1 MMSAMRKLIATLLC
15 LISYATTISAD
26 ALDDKIQELI
36 GAATYSQNKN
46 FIDTIF
52 ANKAR
57 FYLENGGLNIG
68 AIVYE
73 LKNNG
78 LLMLKFPKP
87 MELLVSFESKTSPI
101 ALSYTLNGLLSSM
114 GYSYFMVSQASRV
127 QGVSSVAFSLVTEHA
142 LDPIILYRELQKR
155 GFSLQ
160 NISRKEINQW
170 SYTIQAQSMQIFNA
184 KPLSPNTP
192 LTLREV
198 SGQYWLSIAQ
208 TGSLQITANPKWT
221 PRIICYDKNLEITQ
235 VIIDKNQRSSLSMRP
250 DSSTAFIMITDA
262 QNPDA
267 IKQIEVRL
275 GT

>member
-1 MMSAMRKLIATLLC
+1 MSAMRKLIATLLC
-15 LISYATTISAD
+15 LISYAATISAD
-26 ALDDKIQELI
+26 VLDDKIQELI
-36 GAATYSQNKN
+36 GTATYSQNKN

-155 GFSLQ
+155 GFFLQ
-160 NISRKEINQW
+160 DIARKDINQW
-170 SYTIQAQSMQIFNA
+170 SYTIQAQNLQIFNA
-184 KPLSPNTP
+184 KTLNPNNTLS
-192 LTLREV
+192 LREV
-198 SGQYWLSIAQ
+198 SGQYWLNIPQS
-208 TGSLQITANPKWT
+208 GVLQITANPKWT
-221 PRIICYDKNLEITQ
+221 PRIICYDKNLQITQ
-235 VIIDKNQRSSLSMRP
+235 AIIETNQKPSFSLRL
-250 DSSTAFIMITDA
+250 DSTSVFVMITDA
-262 QNPDA
+262 QNPDS

>member
-1 MMSAMRKLIATLLC
+1 MRKLVATLLC
-15 LISYATTISAD
+15 LISYTSTISAD

-36 GAATYSQNKN
+36 GTATYSQNKN
-46 FIDTIF
+46 FIDIIF
-52 ANKAR
+52 ANKTR
-57 FYLENGGLNIG
+57 FYLENGKLNISN
-68 AIVYE
+68 IVYE

-87 MELLVSFESKTSPI
+87 MELLISFESKTSLI

-127 QGVSSVAFSLVTEHA
+127 QGVSNIAFSLVTEHA

-155 GFSLQ
+155 GFYLQ
-160 NISRKEINQW
+160 NISRKDINQW
-170 SYTIQAQSMQIFNA
+170 SYTIQAQSVQIFNA

-192 LTLREV
+192 LILREV

-208 TGSLQITANPKWT
+208 SGSLQITANPKWT

-235 VIIDKNQRSSLSMRP
+235 IIIDKNQRSSLSIRP

-262 QNPDA
+262 QNPDV

-275 GT
+275 GA

>member
-1 MMSAMRKLIATLLC
+1 MSAMRKLVATLLC
-15 LISYATTISAD
+15 LISYTSAISAD

-36 GAATYSQNKN
+36 GTATYSQNKN
-46 FIDTIF
+46 FIDIIF
-52 ANKAR
+52 ANKTR
-57 FYLENGGLNIG
+57 FYLENGKLNISN
-68 AIVYE
+68 IVYE

-87 MELLVSFESKTSPI
+87 MELLIAFESKTSLI

-127 QGVSSVAFSLVTEHA
+127 QGVSNIAFSLVTEHA

-155 GFSLQ
+155 GFYLQ
-160 NISRKEINQW
+160 NISRKDINQW
-170 SYTIQAQSMQIFNA
+170 SYTIQAQSVQIFNA

-192 LTLREV
+192 LILREV

-208 TGSLQITANPKWT
+208 SGSLQITANPKWT

-235 VIIDKNQRSSLSMRP
+235 IIIDKNQRSSLSIRP

-262 QNPDA
+262 QNPDV

-275 GT
+275 GA